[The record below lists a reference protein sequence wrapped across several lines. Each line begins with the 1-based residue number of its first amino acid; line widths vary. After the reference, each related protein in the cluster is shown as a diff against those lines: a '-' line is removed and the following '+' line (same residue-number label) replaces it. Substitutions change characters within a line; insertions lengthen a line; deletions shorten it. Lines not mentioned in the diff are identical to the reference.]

1 MNDKNNN
8 SNASRSHSEPES
20 DSDADMAAVVSTT
33 AAARQLGVSVRTIQ
47 LWVESGRL
55 VAWKTA
61 GNHRRIFQWSI
72 DQYQKEEG
80 VLLTPEGNASA
91 HKGSTILVIEDD
103 RTTQVYY
110 ETMLQLLSL
119 DDDIQFA
126 ADGIEG
132 LVAIGR
138 YQPWLIILDI
148 DMPRLNGIEVVKTL
162 ERQNVVAEIALIV
175 ISNVPH
181 ADALARGLPA
191 DTNFHSKPVSLD
203 DFQGAIASERAKSQM
218 YIETNSTEEQ

>member
-1 MNDKNNN
+1 MNDKSNN
-8 SNASRSHSEPES
+8 S
-20 DSDADMAAVVSTT
+20 DTDMAAVVSTT

-80 VLLTPEGNASA
+80 VLLTPQSDTSGRN
-91 HKGSTILVIEDD
+91 GSTILVIEDD

-110 ETMLQLLSL
+110 ETMLQLLGL

-138 YQPWLIILDI
+138 YQPWLIVLDI

-162 ERQNVVAEIALIV
+162 ERQNVVAQISLIV

-191 DTNFHSKPVSLD
+191 DCNFHSKPVSLD
-203 DFQGAIASERAKSQM
+203 DFQGAIASERTKSQM
-218 YIETNSTEEQ
+218 HTNRISIEEQQ

>member
-1 MNDKNNN
+1 MEDRNNN
-8 SNASRSHSEPES
+8 KKRA
-20 DSDADMAAVVSTT
+20 DAAEIDDAVVSTT
-33 AAARQLGVSVRTIQ
+33 EAARQLGVSVRTIQ

-72 DQYQKEEG
+72 DQYQRDEG
-80 VLLTPEGNASA
+80 QLLTP
-91 HKGSTILVIEDD
+91 GSVEQERSELTILVIEDD

-110 ETMLQLLSL
+110 ETMLQLLKL
-119 DDDIQFA
+119 EDKIQFA
-126 ADGIEG
+126 SDGIEG

-162 ERQNVVAEIALIV
+162 ERQSVVAKIALIV
-175 ISNVPH
+175 ISNVAH
-181 ADALARGLPA
+181 EDAIARGLPA
-191 DTNFHSKPVSLD
+191 DLNFHSKPVSLD
-203 DFQGAIASERAKSQM
+203 DFRNAISTERAKVLRA
-218 YIETNSTEEQ
+218 NSNVKVKEQH